1 MHVFAYFLSPKKR
14 ASQGPTVLPNFE
26 FSRCATETNIWKRLK
41 RIVEL
46 KKDHETARKEMEKK
60 QIGSAINFLS
70 DLIEE
75 WDTIIYR

>member
-1 MHVFAYFLSPKKR
+1 MQHPRQSLALQFFPFTFY
-14 ASQGPTVLPNFE
+14 
-26 FSRCATETNIWKRLK
+26 RCATETNIWKRLK

-60 QIGSAINFLS
+60 QIETAIHFLS

-75 WDTIIYR
+75 WDKIIYRYLQCVKHS

>member
-1 MHVFAYFLSPKKR
+1 M
-14 ASQGPTVLPNFE
+14 
-26 FSRCATETNIWKRLK
+26 
-41 RIVEL
+41 EL

-75 WDTIIYR
+75 WDTIIYRYIVIRVDMVGTNHDKVLRQ